1 MILTGPGVRIPLSP
15 QEPCNELIISDLQ
28 GFSFNTGTQPGQQQP
43 SLYDTLSELCKEK
56 KMSFFK
62 PTPYLDYLPP
72 KLTESKEWYI
82 SYSVKDPATGKMK
95 RFRIKV
101 NRIKSLKERRI
112 AAKVIMARLTEQLS
126 LGWNPILEKE
136 APKAYTRLY
145 DAMDSFLKVKG
156 KETEANSM
164 RSYNSYIKIL
174 KNWLHEYGFKEDMYA
189 CSFTKSVALDFMN
202 DVEDDERI
210 SPRTYNNYR
219 AFYFGFFNW
228 TIEKGYLTV
237 NPFSEIKKK
246 PKKLTKKVR
255 RTLTNEELQRLFE
268 HLQEENRMYLVMC
281 LLCYCCFLRP
291 KEIALLKCEDV
302 DLKNQIIRVDDGIA
316 KNDNTSFRTIPDA
329 MMPFM
334 KDLDLTVGKHY
345 LFAGGKGYDFI
356 PGSQKMCSRKIA
368 KYWDDHIREACN
380 FPMEVQFYSLK
391 DSGMTNMADSGVPIT
406 FVKQQAD
413 HSSLAVTSIYLSQ
426 NKAKANEE
434 LKKVDIIT
442 GKK

>member
-1 MILTGPGVRIPLSP
+1 
-15 QEPCNELIISDLQ
+15 
-28 GFSFNTGTQPGQQQP
+28 
-43 SLYDTLSELCKEK
+43 
-56 KMSFFK
+56 
-62 PTPYLDYLPP
+62 
-72 KLTESKEWYI
+72 
-82 SYSVKDPATGKMK
+82 MK

-112 AAKVIMARLTEQLS
+112 AAKVIMARITEQLS

-136 APKAYTRLY
+136 APKAYTRLH

-302 DLKNQIIRVDDGIA
+302 DLKNQIIRVDC
-316 KNDNTSFRTIPDA
+316 R
-329 MMPFM
+329 
-334 KDLDLTVGKHY
+334 
-345 LFAGGKGYDFI
+345 
-356 PGSQKMCSRKIA
+356 
-368 KYWDDHIREACN
+368 
-380 FPMEVQFYSLK
+380 
-391 DSGMTNMADSGVPIT
+391 
-406 FVKQQAD
+406 
-413 HSSLAVTSIYLSQ
+413 
-426 NKAKANEE
+426 
-434 LKKVDIIT
+434 
-442 GKK
+442 

>member
-1 MILTGPGVRIPLSP
+1 MRNQIPLSP
-15 QEPCNELIISDLQ
+15 QESSNEHNISKLDD
-28 GFSFNTGTQPGQQQP
+28 FSFQTGTQPGQYES
-43 SLYDTLSELCKEK
+43 SLYGTLMELCKEK

-62 PTPYLDYLPP
+62 PIPYLDYLPP
-72 KLTESKEWYI
+72 RLTEGKEWYI
-82 SYSVKDPATGKMK
+82 SYSVKDPATSKMK

-174 KNWLHEYGFKEDMYA
+174 KNWLHEYGFKKDMYA

-302 DLKNQIIRVDDGIA
+302 DLENQIIRVDDGIA

-345 LFAGGKGYDFI
+345 LFADGKGYDFL
-356 PGSQKMCSRKIA
+356 PGTKKMCSRKIA
-368 KYWDDHIREACN
+368 KFWENHVREACK

-434 LKKVDIIT
+434 LKKVDIIS
-442 GKK
+442 GKKA

>member
-1 MILTGPGVRIPLSP
+1 
-15 QEPCNELIISDLQ
+15 
-28 GFSFNTGTQPGQQQP
+28 
-43 SLYDTLSELCKEK
+43 
-56 KMSFFK
+56 MSFFK

-228 TIEKGYLTV
+228 TIEKGYLTA

-281 LLCYCCFLRP
+281 LLCYCCFLRT

-345 LFAGGKGYDFI
+345 LFAGGKGYDLYVGSEKYTRFALKSI
-356 PGSQKMCSRKIA
+356 P
-368 KYWDDHIREACN
+368 
-380 FPMEVQFYSLK
+380 
-391 DSGMTNMADSGVPIT
+391 
-406 FVKQQAD
+406 
-413 HSSLAVTSIYLSQ
+413 
-426 NKAKANEE
+426 
-434 LKKVDIIT
+434 
-442 GKK
+442 